1 MQIFKGNCGSRGS
14 SFGIIRTLDSRAAE
28 QTERNENYI
37 VCCDNMDAES
47 FQMLDFEK
55 LAGIVLK
62 KGSLSSYIV
71 IMAKIRHI
79 PLIVG
84 CEIEDFSSIDGKP
97 GVINAGSGLLYVNP
111 DSNIIKEFGRSKDG
125 TGRFH
130 HASMLWNGLEGYENK
145 FYANAA
151 CLEDVKKAVEC
162 GAKGIGLFRSEFLF
176 LGRESAP
183 TEEEQVAIYEHVLS
197 KMGEYPVVVRTADF
211 GPNKYPSYVKPI
223 DNLSGIQFSLIEEKL
238 LHTQLRALL
247 RASLEGNLNIMF
259 PMVSNVTELKGAKSF
274 VHKVMAELMDE
285 ETDFRRHIRI
295 GIMVENA
302 EALKNIEELAENAEF
317 FSIGTNDLTK
327 YVLGINREDNTL
339 ADFDGDNKAK
349 LLDIVKNVIDVAH
362 KHNIKV
368 NISGELASVP
378 AWMKEFIELGADAL
392 SVSL

>member
-1 MQIFKGNCGSRGS
+1 MQIYKGNCGSRGS
-14 SFGIIRTLDSRAAE
+14 SYGIIKALENSVADNADK
-28 QTERNENYI
+28 QENYI
-37 VCCDNMDAES
+37 VCCDNMDS
-47 FQMLDFEK
+47 DDFQKLDFEK

-62 KGSLSSYIV
+62 KGSLSSFIV

-84 CEIEDFSSIDGKP
+84 CEIDDFSSIEGKP

-111 DSNIIKEFGRSKDG
+111 DSNIIKEFGHSKDG

-130 HASMLWNGLEGYENK
+130 HASMLWSGLEGNESK
-145 FYANAA
+145 FFANAA

-162 GAKGIGLFRSEFLF
+162 GARGIGLFRSEFLF

-183 TEEEQVAIYEHVLS
+183 TEEEQVAIYEHVLL

-211 GPNKYPSYVKPI
+211 GPHKHPSYVKPI

-285 ETDFRRHIRI
+285 EADFRRHIRM
-295 GIMVENA
+295 GVMVENA
-302 EALKNIEELAENAEF
+302 EALKNIEELAENADF
-317 FSIGTNDLTK
+317 FSIGTNDLAK
-327 YVLGINREDNTL
+327 YVLGINREDNSL
-339 ADFDGDNKAK
+339 SDFDGENKDK
-349 LLDIVKNVIDVAH
+349 LLEIVKNVIEVAH
-362 KHNIKV
+362 SHNIKV

-378 AWMKEFIELGADAL
+378 SWMKEFIELGADAL